1 MSAEKVVT
9 DTPRKLVLEVNHL
22 GKQWFMQSFE
32 DKMIDLILKKIYKL
46 IKPLNLDILQNFTAK
61 PNIYGSIAGHL
72 AKIPHFIFHLLFGSY
87 ELTQFTH
94 YIFLVT
100 GIRILGASY
109 PQNGESF
116 RQPPATI

>member
-1 MSAEKVVT
+1 MIAFNLGGIQC
-9 DTPRKLVLEVNHL
+9 LV
-22 GKQWFMQSFE
+22 MQ
-32 DKMIDLILKKIYKL
+32 M
-46 IKPLNLDILQNFTAK
+46 A
-61 PNIYGSIAGHL
+61 
-72 AKIPHFIFHLLFGSY
+72 AKIPHFIFHLLSGSY

-116 RQPPATI
+116 RQPPATIQSIERRHQFALRQVTRSAEYNNH